1 MEDSQLSK
9 QCGPFW
15 ADVERE
21 NLKRMKRKTNKNK
34 SLELVLKI
42 VTHLIIRTFTKNMK
56 KTKTAKKYIKQMK
69 KKHVLTN

>member
-21 NLKRMKRKTNKNK
+21 NLKRMKKKNK
-34 SLELVLKI
+34 QNQVIRIGTLNSHTLV
-42 VTHLIIRTFTKNMK
+42 
-56 KTKTAKKYIKQMK
+56 TA
-69 KKHVLTN
+69 NR

>member
-21 NLKRMKRKTNKNK
+21 NLKRMKRKTNKKKVIRIGTLN
-34 SLELVLKI
+34 SH
-42 VTHLIIRTFTKNMK
+42 TLI
-56 KTKTAKKYIKQMK
+56 TA
-69 KKHVLTN
+69 NR